1 MRKKLMVL
9 SMCVLLAIVLSSC
22 GGKLMKGVKEAAGSM
37 STANEV
43 KDTEK
48 YNSYIALSNYITQ
61 WLDNMFTSYFKEFG
75 VDEEIV
81 IKKNFNGFNTFPVLK
96 GHQDDLDKALN
107 YASQKP
113 AYQATDDSVKALV
126 PKMKQ
131 LLVTMDDTQNY
142 YKAKSYSDDQFAK
155 GKELHRQIVAQYG
168 EFTDLADT
176 FFAEFVVITAQK
188 KQEDLEAL
196 KKDDQLIR
204 YHAMSIVLKS
214 QEIQKVFYAADI
226 DDDNILDLDV
236 NVYIEKYNQLTEHIN
251 KFVEY
256 SKDQDRIKKEKISI
270 TPVFTLNLEQVKV
283 AATDLKEIL
292 EKKDTTINSTTK
304 GKVTTGGKKVPLK
317 EYSKKVSN
325 LTSSYNTMIGLQ
337 TTK

>member
-1 MRKKLMVL
+1 MRKKLMVI

-43 KDTEK
+43 NDTEK

-113 AYQATDDSVKALV
+113 AYQATDDSVKALA

-131 LLVTMDDTQNY
+131 LLVTMDEAQSY

-196 KKDDQLIR
+196 KKEDQLIR

-251 KFVEY
+251 KFMEY
-256 SKDQDRIKKEKISI
+256 SKDQDRIKKEKISV
-270 TPVFTLNLEQVKV
+270 TPVFTLNVEQVKV

-292 EKKDTTINSTTK
+292 EKKDITINSTTK